1 MTENVRVIGHWDL
14 FSWSSLGRG
23 KGGDEL
29 LDDWWA
35 ILAPA
40 GDGARATAD
49 VPADALIALK
59 RILTEDAAE
68 PLLVDASLK
77 PDVVLLAEGG
87 DSIPVLLD
95 DVIGKE
101 DDLGLALEE
110 RLDDAVESLGDSAGA
125 VDLLETIFDGGRS
138 GFRHKEERPRQTVAN
153 RHSHRNGVG
162 RFSSSKSGNHSPTAG
177 PISVKILSVR
187 YYQHTNNI
195 ILL

>member
-1 MTENVRVIGHWDL
+1 MRVIGHWDLL

-29 LDDWWA
+29 LDDLWA

-40 GDGARATAD
+40 GDGARTTAD
-49 VPADALIALK
+49 VPADALIALQ

-68 PLLVDASLK
+68 PLLVDASLEL
-77 PDVVLLAEGG
+77 DVVLLAEGG

-101 DDLGLALEE
+101 DDLSLALKE

-138 GFRHKEERPRQTVAN
+138 DFGHKQERPRQTVAN
-153 RHSHRNGVG
+153 RQGHRNRVG
-162 RFSSSKSGNHSPTAG
+162 RFSSSKSGNHRRSTF
-177 PISVKILSVR
+177 
-187 YYQHTNNI
+187 Q
-195 ILL
+195 